1 MSVFRLFTPGPA
13 RVQAHALALTLTL
26 PLCLA
31 LAPAPSL
38 AAEMPVFEM
47 ELRDGVVTPTRIVVE
62 AGTTFKIVLR
72 NTGTTAAEFES
83 LRMRKEKVLGPG
95 VTSFVVI
102 RRLSPGSYPFFD
114 EFHMDKETAH
124 GVIVAR

>member
-1 MSVFRLFTPGPA
+1 
-13 RVQAHALALTLTL
+13 
-26 PLCLA
+26 
-31 LAPAPSL
+31 
-38 AAEMPVFEM
+38 MPVFEM
-47 ELRDGVVTPTRIVVE
+47 ELRDGVVTPTRIEVE
-62 AGTTFKIVLR
+62 AGTTFKIVLH
-72 NTGTTAAEFES
+72 NTGMTAAEFES

-95 VTSFVVI
+95 VTSFVVT

>member
-1 MSVFRLFTPGPA
+1 MSVFRCFSPRLARAQA
-13 RVQAHALALTLTL
+13 RVLSLAL
-26 PLCLA
+26 PLCFA
-31 LAPAPSL
+31 LAPFPSL

-47 ELRDGVVTPTRIVVE
+47 ELRDGVVTPTRIEVE
-62 AGTTFKIVLR
+62 AGTTFKVVLR
-72 NTGTTAAEFES
+72 NTGATAAEFES